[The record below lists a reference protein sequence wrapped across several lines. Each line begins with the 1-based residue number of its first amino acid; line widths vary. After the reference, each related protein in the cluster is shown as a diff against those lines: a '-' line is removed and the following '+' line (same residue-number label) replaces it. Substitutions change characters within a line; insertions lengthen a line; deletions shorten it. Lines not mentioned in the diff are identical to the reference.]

1 MQMDF
6 NLKKNS
12 KLRAD
17 ILSASEDA
25 LNAATLVRF
34 SAEVRNGRPGCW
46 KPRAH
51 TTRNPMRHSRVPV
64 RVFPSEHWP
73 RPDAF
78 GHERVRVR
86 VRWQELAT
94 DEKRQEREA
103 IEKKMKREC
112 QRGTEAGQA
121 TTDQF
126 KCGRCGQRKVSPE
139 AQSMNNAAC
148 NHVLPP
154 RRLRSTRTSRHGT
167 RRESA
172 TWPTC
177 DCMQHAAYDTQHAPH
192 DMRHCNTN
200 GRFGQRKV
208 CCVAAGVSACPFNA
222 PHTSHAS
229 SAHSVSSDR
238 SLQTKYRQMQTRSA
252 DEPMTTF
259 VSCVV
264 CGVRSACNRCP
275 RAWCTC
281 LCCTT
286 YALTAR

>member
-1 MQMDF
+1 MLEATSAYDTESHATQ
-6 NLKKNS
+6 S
-12 KLRAD
+12 STRAG
-17 ILSASEDA
+17 L
-25 LNAATLVRF
+25 
-34 SAEVRNGRPGCW
+34 
-46 KPRAH
+46 
-51 TTRNPMRHSRVPV
+51 
-64 RVFPSEHWP
+64 PSEHWP
-73 RPDAF
+73 RPDTF
-78 GHERVRVR
+78 GHERVR

-148 NHVLPP
+148 NDVLPP

-192 DMRHCNTN
+192 DTRHATPTADSAS
-200 GRFGQRKV
+200 GRCAV
-208 CCVAAGVSACPFNA
+208 WLLACRP
-222 PHTSHAS
+222 
-229 SAHSVSSDR
+229 
-238 SLQTKYRQMQTRSA
+238 
-252 DEPMTTF
+252 
-259 VSCVV
+259 
-264 CGVRSACNRCP
+264 VRSMHHILHTPRLRTQCP
-275 RAWCTC
+275 LIVADKVSPDANPVCR
-281 LCCTT
+281 
-286 YALTAR
+286 